1 MVDGIEI
8 FFEFVYEFGFVRGVY
23 FFVEID
29 IDFKEVYFER
39 IVFLGKKFVEVE
51 FVVEDRFGVLV
62 KISGFFGKYGI
73 NIFFNES
80 EELFEL
86 GFVVIVVIVDVSGS
100 RILFEE
106 FKRVFMGLKEVKE
119 LILREVE

>member
-1 MVDGIEI
+1 M
-8 FFEFVYEFGFVRGVY
+8 
-23 FFVEID
+23 
-29 IDFKEVYFER
+29 
-39 IVFLGKKFVEVE
+39 GKKFVEVE